1 MERDCTWV
9 QERISFY
16 ADGILEVDEE
26 RLLHS
31 HLRGC
36 ADCAATL
43 ADLLRTVHLLGHL
56 PELEPTGDPWGGIA
70 FRLRRAG
77 FQKKRMLARAGSMAA
92 AALLGIA
99 GLTYALSA
107 FLTPPQADL
116 DAYWRE
122 HAIFTAQGIPLTV
135 GPNVVAIEA
144 TYRMQKE

>member
-16 ADGILEVDEE
+16 ADGIVQGDEE
-26 RLLHS
+26 RLLHA

-43 ADLLRTVHLLGHL
+43 ADLLRTVHILEHL
-56 PELEPTGDPWGGIA
+56 PDLEPSEDPWEAIS
-70 FRLRRAG
+70 FSLRRSG
-77 FQKKRMLARAGSMAA
+77 FHKKRLLARAGRFAA

-107 FLTPPQADL
+107 FMTPPQADMN
-116 DAYWRE
+116 AYWRE
-122 HAIFTAQGIPLTV
+122 HAIFTAQGIPMTV
-135 GPNVVAIEA
+135 GANVVAIEA